1 LEIKREIGGRTAFLV
16 LFGLSADFGF
26 GFGLTS
32 SINESD
38 SGFFATAGFSPDS
51 GALLAEV
58 EASLA
63 ASLPKE
69 LGAGFSAGRGLFSLF
84 LGAAAL

>member
-26 GFGLTS
+26 GLTS

-38 SGFFATAGFSPDS
+38 SGFFATAVFSPDS
-51 GALLAEV
+51 EGLLAEV